1 MDSSKHKV
9 IKVEAEMQGT
19 LEKLITILK
28 DVSNNKNW
36 VYNTRRSYLVK
47 AISESRIFILRRNA
61 FTLAF

>member
-1 MDSSKHKV
+1 MDSSKYKV

-19 LEKLITILK
+19 IEKLITILK

-36 VYNTRRSYLVK
+36 VYNTKRSYLVK
-47 AISESRIFILRRNA
+47 AISERRIFILRRNV